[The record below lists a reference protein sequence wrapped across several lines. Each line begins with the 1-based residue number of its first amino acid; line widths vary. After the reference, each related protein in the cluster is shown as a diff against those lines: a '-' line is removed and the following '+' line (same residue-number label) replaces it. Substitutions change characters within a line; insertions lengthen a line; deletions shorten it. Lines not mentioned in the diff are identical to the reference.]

1 MSYAWMRSA
10 RPNSPWRQIG
20 ENGNLETLVKEVRVV
35 ETIATPP
42 GLEEV
47 LYLDNLFMIES
58 SRKMDVRFSSHD
70 GEVL

>member
-1 MSYAWMRSA
+1 MRCARRNRLSA
-10 RPNSPWRQIG
+10 TMV
-20 ENGNLETLVKEVRVV
+20 ENGSRETLVKEVRVV

-70 GEVL
+70 GEV